1 MWWCTKIDK
10 YEVCSSF
17 LRITL
22 WFLLLTFFTK
32 KRWYLSILF
41 DGLSV
46 ITLPNDTSNKRRL
59 MCIAECKSLGGPQS
73 YLWLPLL
80 IKLSV
85 FWRSDRQRDFDRAKT
100 NRDIGTWSQFCV
112 KRHGNC
118 ILTLGFCTKVL
129 DTFMIDYCHTIIG
142 RVAYYMNICFQ
153 YYPEY
158 PTWQYIK
165 DGIVSINNDISYM
178 RSQIIITRNHDDKIT
193 YFWIKF

>member
-1 MWWCTKIDK
+1 MSSHFPMILQTKGDWCVLQNVNPLVALNLIFGSR
-10 YEVCSSF
+10 CSS
-17 LRITL
+17 
-22 WFLLLTFFTK
+22 
-32 KRWYLSILF
+32 S
-41 DGLSV
+41 
-46 ITLPNDTSNKRRL
+46 
-59 MCIAECKSLGGPQS
+59 CQS
-73 YLWLPLL
+73 
-80 IKLSV
+80 SEGQT
-85 FWRSDRQRDFDRAKT
+85 DRQRDFDRAKT
-100 NRDIGTWSQFCV
+100 NRDIGTWSHFCV

-142 RVAYYMNICFQ
+142 RVVYYMNICFQ

-165 DGIVSINNDISYM
+165 DGIVSIDNDISYM